1 MAEYIGVLRCLEIC
15 SFAFENYPTYCLYR
29 RGGLVTGGGK
39 GKPHWIVLPTKY
51 QVGTDQ
57 SKLGY

>member
-1 MAEYIGVLRCLEIC
+1 MFSYMIPPQGVDLRGPI
-15 SFAFENYPTYCLYR
+15 
-29 RGGLVTGGGK
+29 VTGGGK

-57 SKLGY
+57 SQLVKHKLIPA